1 MSASVSASQQFS
13 FNITGMT
20 CGSCVERLESAFK
33 KEHGVLDVA
42 VNLAAEKAYLRI
54 DPKLLPVKELAGV
67 VRRAGFDVGVDTQTY
82 QVGGMSCT
90 ACASRI
96 QDALLRVPGVE
107 TAEVNFATEN
117 ATIRTINGLVTERDL
132 IGRVQAAGFNLL
144 TRPEPEDETAQF
156 QAEVTKERRSVLLAS
171 FFSSLLVLQ
180 MVAQF
185 IGWRQFHWMPAAEV
199 LFATPVQFWFGR
211 KFYIG
216 AFNAL
221 RNRSANMDVLVVL
234 GTTSAYLYSW
244 YLMIQ
249 HGEAAQGEMYF
260 ESAAVIITL
269 VLWGKFLETRA
280 KRKTFSAIREL
291 LSLRPRVVR
300 VRTETGETIEKPTE
314 LLELGEVITCIPG
327 ERISADGEV
336 IEGEAHTDESLIT
349 GESNP
354 VNRQIGD
361 EVYEGAVNL
370 DGHLVVR
377 VTKVGNDTTLNR
389 IARLVEQAQ
398 VGKTDIQRL
407 VDKVSGFFVPVVIL
421 IAIGTLIAWSIVGDF
436 ENALINSVSV
446 LVIACPCALGLATP
460 TAVIT
465 GTGTA
470 ARAGILFRDIEALEH
485 AHRVKEVVFD
495 KTGTL
500 THGKPTFVRGQVVRN
515 GKAELYDTY
524 LKAAIALQSL
534 SEHPIAK
541 AFLDHAKKQEIDVLT
556 PTGFR
561 AYVGEG
567 VSGSVDS
574 IDCALGNDR
583 LLRRYG
589 HEPVA
594 TDEFES
600 TVWLLFADEVVAE
613 FVFVDIERPT
623 SQEAVEKLQQRKVD
637 VHILSG
643 DSKEVTER
651 LAHTLGITS
660 YGYRQTP
667 ETKVERVEAIQ
678 TEGTS
683 VAMVGDGIND
693 APALAQARLGIAM
706 SSGTDIAMEVA
717 AVTLMRADPRLVAAT
732 LDISTRTFRKIR
744 QNLFWAFIYNVVMI
758 PLAVLGY
765 LDPTIA
771 GAAMALSSVSVVTN
785 SLLLKRWHSQV
796 T

>member
-1 MSASVSASQQFS
+1 MSTSVSASQELS

-20 CGSCVERLESAFK
+20 CGSCVERLEIAFT
-33 KEHGVLDVA
+33 KEPGVLDVA
-42 VNLAAEKAYLRI
+42 VNLAAEKAYLSI
-54 DPKLLPVKELAGV
+54 NPHLLAVKDLVGV
-67 VRRAGFDVGVDTQTY
+67 VRRAGFDVGVDTRTY

-90 ACASRI
+90 ACAGRI
-96 QDALLRVPGVE
+96 QDVLLKVPGVE

-117 ATIRTINGLVTERDL
+117 ATVRSIKGLVAERDL
-132 IGRVQAAGFNLL
+132 ISRVRTAGFRLF
-144 TRPEPEDETAQF
+144 TRAEPDDEAEQF
-156 QAEVTKERRSVLLAS
+156 QAEITKERRSVLLAS

-185 IGWRQFHWMPAAEV
+185 IGWREFHWMPAAEV

-269 VLWGKFLETRA
+269 VLWGKYLETRA

-300 VRTETGETIEKPTE
+300 VRLESGETVEKPTE
-314 LLELGEVITCIPG
+314 LLELGEIITCIPG

-354 VNRQIGD
+354 VHRRIGD

-407 VDKVSGFFVPVVIL
+407 VDKVSGYFVPVVIL
-421 IAIGTLIAWSIVGDF
+421 IALITLVAWSIFGNF

-465 GTGTA
+465 GTGIA

-485 AHRVKEVVFD
+485 AHRVQEVVFD

-500 THGKPTFVRGQVVRN
+500 TQGKPSFVRGQVVQS
-515 GKAELYDTY
+515 GSPELYDTY
-524 LKAAIALQSL
+524 LRAAIALQSL

-541 AFLDHAKKQEIDVLT
+541 AFLDHAKEQGIDVLT
-556 PTGFR
+556 PKGFR

-567 VSGSVDS
+567 VSGSVDG
-574 IDCALGNDR
+574 IDCALGNHR
-583 LLRRYG
+583 LLRRFG
-589 HEPVA
+589 HEPVP
-594 TDEFES
+594 TDEYES
-600 TVWLLFADEVVAE
+600 TVWLHFAGEVVAE
-613 FVFVDIERPT
+613 FVFVDVERPN
-623 SQEAVEKLQQRKVD
+623 SREAVAKLQQRNVD

-643 DSKEVTER
+643 DSKEVTEN
-651 LAHTLGITS
+651 LARSLGITS
-660 YGYRQTP
+660 YAYRQTP
-667 ETKVERVEAIQ
+667 ETKVARVEAIQ
-678 TEGTS
+678 KEGRS

-717 AVTLMRADPRLVAAT
+717 AVTLMRTDPRLVAAT

-796 T
+796 S

>member
-1 MSASVSASQQFS
+1 MTASVSASQQLS
-13 FNITGMT
+13 FNVTGMT
-20 CGSCVERLESAFK
+20 CGSCVERLEVAFK
-33 KEHGVLDVA
+33 KERGVLDVA
-42 VNLAAEKAYLRI
+42 VNLAAEAAQLRI
-54 DPKLLPVKELAGV
+54 DPDILDVRDLAGV
-67 VRRAGFDVGVDTQTY
+67 VRRAGFDVGVDTRTY

-96 QDALLRVPGVE
+96 QDALLKLPGVE
-107 TAEVNFATEN
+107 TAEVNFAAES
-117 ATIRTINGLVTERDL
+117 ATIQSIKGIVAERDL
-132 IGRVQAAGFNLL
+132 IKRVSTAGFSLA
-144 TRPEPEDETAQF
+144 TRSEPDDEAEEF
-156 QAEVTKERRSVLLAS
+156 QAEVTKELRSVLLAS

-180 MVAQF
+180 MIAQF
-185 IGWRQFHWMPAAEV
+185 IGWREFHWMPAAEV

-211 KFYIG
+211 KFYVG
-216 AFNAL
+216 AFSAL

-244 YLMIQ
+244 YLMIER
-249 HGEAAQGEMYF
+249 GEAAQGAMYF

-291 LSLRPRVVR
+291 LSLRPRIVR
-300 VRTETGETIEKPTE
+300 VRTESGEIVEKPTE
-314 LLELGEVITCIPG
+314 LLELGETITCIPG
-327 ERISADGEV
+327 ERISADGEI

-354 VNRQIGD
+354 VRRQMGD
-361 EVYEGAVNL
+361 EVIEGAVNL

-377 VTKVGNDTTLNR
+377 VTKVGDDTTLNR
-389 IARLVEQAQ
+389 IARLVQQAQ
-398 VGKTDIQRL
+398 GGKTDIQRL

-421 IAIGTLIAWSIVGDF
+421 IALITLVAWSIVGDF
-436 ENALINSVSV
+436 ETALINSVSV

-485 AHRVKEVVFD
+485 AHRIQEVVFD

-500 THGKPTFVRGQVVRN
+500 THGKPSFVRGLVVGS

-524 LKAAIALQSL
+524 LKAAVALQSL

-541 AFLDHAKKQEIDVLT
+541 AFLDHAKEQGLDIHN
-556 PTGFR
+556 PIGFR

-567 VSGSVDS
+567 VCGSVDGIS
-574 IDCALGNDR
+574 CALGNDR
-583 LLRRYG
+583 LLQRFG

-594 TDEFES
+594 TEEFES

-613 FVFVDIERPT
+613 FIVVDVERPT
-623 SQEAVEKLQQRKVD
+623 SSEAVANLHQRKLK

-643 DSKEVTER
+643 DSKQVTER
-651 LAHTLGITS
+651 LAQTLGITS
-660 YGYRQTP
+660 YAYRQTP
-667 ETKVERVEAIQ
+667 ETKVERVETIQ
-678 TEGTS
+678 REGTA

-717 AVTLMRADPRLVAAT
+717 PVTLMRADPRLVAAT

-785 SLLLKRWHSQV
+785 SLLLKRWQSQV
-796 T
+796 P

>member
-1 MSASVSASQQFS
+1 MSTSVSASQQLS

-20 CGSCVERLESAFK
+20 CGSCVERLETAFQ
-33 KEHGVLDVA
+33 KENGVHSVA
-42 VNLAAEKAYLRI
+42 VNLAAEKAYLQI
-54 DPKLLPVKELAGV
+54 DPTMLSVNDLAGV
-67 VRRAGFDVGVDTQTY
+67 VRHAGFDVGVDTKNY

-96 QDALLRVPGVE
+96 QDILLKVPGVE
-107 TAEVNFATEN
+107 SAEVNFATEN
-117 ATIRTINGLVTERDL
+117 ATVRTINGLVAESEL
-132 IGRVQAAGFNLL
+132 LNRVRSAGFKLETKL
-144 TRPEPEDETAQF
+144 EHDDEADQF
-156 QAEVTKERRSVLLAS
+156 QAELTKERRAVILAS
-171 FFSSLLVLQ
+171 CFSSLLVLQ
-180 MVAQF
+180 MIAQF
-185 IGWRQFHWMPAAEV
+185 LGWREFHWMPAAEV

-211 KFYIG
+211 KFYFG
-216 AFNAL
+216 AFNAI

-244 YLMIQ
+244 YMMIVE
-249 HGEAAQGEMYF
+249 GEAAAGAMYF
-260 ESAAVIITL
+260 ESSAVIITL
-269 VLWGKFLETRA
+269 VLWGKYLETRA

-300 VRTETGETIEKPTE
+300 VRLESGETIEKPTE
-314 LLELGEVITCIPG
+314 LLELGELITCIPG

-336 IEGEAHTDESLIT
+336 IEGEAQIDESLIT

-354 VNRQIGD
+354 VHRQTGE

-407 VDKVSGFFVPVVIL
+407 VDKVSGYFVPAVIL
-421 IAIGTLIAWSIVGDF
+421 IALVTTGVWSLVGDF
-436 ENALINSVSV
+436 ETALINAVSV

-465 GTGTA
+465 GTGIA

-485 AHRVKEVVFD
+485 AHRVREVVFD

-500 THGKPTFVRGQVVRN
+500 TNGKPSFVRGQVLLG
-515 GKAELYDTY
+515 GKKEHYGTY

-541 AFLDHAKKQEIDVLT
+541 AFQEHAKVQDIDVVT

-561 AYVGEG
+561 AFVGEG
-567 VSGSVDS
+567 VTGTVEGVA
-574 IDCALGNDR
+574 CALGNDR
-583 LLRRYG
+583 LLRRFG
-589 HEPVA
+589 HSPVK
-594 TDEFES
+594 TEGLES
-600 TVWLLFADEVVAE
+600 SVWLLFAGEVVAE
-613 FVFVDIERPT
+613 FVFVDLERPT
-623 SQEAVEKLQQRKVD
+623 SREAIVQLQQQNVQ

-643 DSKEVTER
+643 DSKEVTEK
-651 LAHTLGITS
+651 LAHSVGVTS
-660 YGYRQTP
+660 YEYRQTP
-667 ETKVERVEAIQ
+667 QSKVEHVEALQ
-678 TEGTS
+678 NLGNG

-717 AVTLMRADPRLVAAT
+717 SVTLMRTDPRLVAAT

-744 QNLFWAFIYNVVMI
+744 QNLFWAFIYNIVMV
-758 PLAVLGY
+758 PLAVLGH
-765 LDPTIA
+765 LDPAIA

-785 SLLLKRWHSQV
+785 SLLLKRWQSRV
-796 T
+796 S